1 MGFSRLY
8 SASINGIEADLIN
21 VETHVDFQGFPVFHI
36 VGLPAKEIE
45 ESKDRIRSA
54 IKNSKFKFPEA
65 RITVN
70 LAPADIAKKGSLYDL
85 PIAIGIL
92 SASGMFG
99 KNYDFSKYVL
109 FGELSLNGDLNPV
122 KGMLTILDLCGQKKL
137 KAIVSSKDVVPSWV
151 KGEIFKLD
159 NLKEL
164 VDSYTQQGRFPFYG
178 KTTTLANSSV
188 NLLEG
193 TQSLPHHY
201 SNYSHVEGQNIAKR
215 AITIAVAGNHHIALS
230 GPPGAGKTMMLRLI
244 PTILPPITEDEQR
257 VVNLIHGVLQNN
269 LARPFRSP
277 HHSISKAA
285 MLGGGNPVKPGE
297 ITYAH
302 KGVLFL
308 DEFAEFDKDT
318 IESLRQPLEDKVIT
332 INRVNGSAVFPCEF
346 LLAASYNLCPCGNYG
361 HPKLKCTCTE
371 IEIRNYSR
379 KISGSILDRVDIHV
393 NCSPRSASATVKN
406 NSDTLY
412 TSEYM
417 YTEVNRV
424 RSELSKV
431 LELDSQAKEII
442 KQIKNNHSLTGRG
455 VEKVLRVAKTIALLD
470 KFESIAKN
478 HILEAYQ
485 YR

>member
-1 MGFSRLY
+1 MGFSRLF
-8 SASINGIEADLIN
+8 SASINGIDADLIN

-109 FGELSLNGDLNPV
+109 FGELSLNGELNPV
-122 KGMLTILDLCGQKKL
+122 KGMLSILDLCSQKKL
-137 KAIVSSKDVVPSWV
+137 KAIVSSKDMIPSWV
-151 KGEIFKLD
+151 NGEIFALN

-164 VDSYTQQGRFPFYG
+164 VDSYNQQGRFPFYVKN
-178 KTTTLANSSV
+178 KTVPPAVDSISHPGQN
-188 NLLEG
+188 
-193 TQSLPHHY
+193 PHFHY
-201 SNYSHVEGQNIAKR
+201 SNYSQVEGQNIAKR

-244 PTILPPITEDEQR
+244 PTILPPLSEEEQR
-257 VVNLIHGVLQNN
+257 VVNLIHGAHQDNQ
-269 LARPFRSP
+269 ARPFRSP

-297 ITYAH
+297 ITYSH

-308 DEFAEFDKDT
+308 DEFAEFDKDI

-332 INRVNGSAVFPCEF
+332 INRVNGSALFPCEF
-346 LLAASYNLCPCGNYG
+346 LLAACYNLCPCGNFG
-361 HPKLKCTCTE
+361 HPKLKCNCTE

-393 NCSPRSASATVKN
+393 NCSPKN
-406 NSDTLY
+406 ENSDGANPPDNLY

-417 YTEVNRV
+417 YGEVMRV
-424 RSELSKV
+424 RSELGTA
-431 LELDSQAKEII
+431 LELNSQAKEII
-442 KQIKNNHSLTGRG
+442 KQIKDNHSLTGRG
-455 VEKVLRVAKTIALLD
+455 VEKVLRVSKTIALLD
-470 KFESIAKN
+470 KSDSITKN